1 MGIPF
6 KNREKLDE
14 LINLLVVFINIQEEP
29 NLWFVLHYGAI
40 AFISFYNEPFAF
52 SYGSIAYFSLLDKTR
67 KPCTRDNTR

>member
-40 AFISFYNEPFAF
+40 AFIGFYNELFAF
-52 SYGSIAYFSLLDKTR
+52 SYGSIAYFSDR
-67 KPCTRDNTR
+67 KSTV